1 MSAATSKVGLLMST
15 PGKIF
20 LHAEKAFKLWL
31 YSLLKS
37 LQMLTIHNAYVKLN
51 STILN
56 NEGI

>member
-1 MSAATSKVGLLMST
+1 MST

-37 LQMLTIHNAYVKLN
+37 LKMLTIHNAYVKLN